1 MQARPEKSR
10 AQMEA
15 LQQPFGETVKWLKR
29 FETKWHIKRFKNC
42 QNSAPKTYPLFSHS
56 GYLGQ
61 IHFIYWALCKI
72 QMNYNIFPFPAKFSA
87 KCYRHTLAGAAAL
100 RSLCTTRHETAING
114 RWHEDK
120 FSLIN
125 KRPKLLGKKL
135 SHLCNFRR
143 GKLHKSS
150 GNWRMHCSWGWHL
163 LYNLRLRSY
172 PSNSLHDTN
181 WPKVAFTWEVSRAG
195 VWDNAISS
203 TPHQHWIDRYT
214 PYTIVGTSD

>member
-29 FETKWHIKRFKNC
+29 FETKWHIKCFKNC

-87 KCYRHTLAGAAAL
+87 KCYRHTLAGA
-100 RSLCTTRHETAING
+100 SCTPLAVQ
-114 RWHEDK
+114 D
-120 FSLIN
+120 
-125 KRPKLLGKKL
+125 
-135 SHLCNFRR
+135 
-143 GKLHKSS
+143 
-150 GNWRMHCSWGWHL
+150 
-163 LYNLRLRSY
+163 
-172 PSNSLHDTN
+172 
-181 WPKVAFTWEVSRAG
+181 
-195 VWDNAISS
+195 S
-203 TPHQHWIDRYT
+203 T
-214 PYTIVGTSD
+214 